1 MSGYIPQEIIDQI
14 SRQAD
19 IVQVISE
26 YIPLS
31 KSGKNYKALCPF
43 HEETTPSFIVSPEKQ
58 VFHCFGCGVGG
69 NIFTFLMKVEN
80 VSFPQAVRILGQ
92 KVGVVVPFRGEK
104 AQDTEILYKI
114 NEKVAEFFQEQLNK
128 NKVAKEYLY
137 RRGFKPS
144 TIEHFKLGW
153 APSSKEFLNFCKK
166 QNFPE
171 NKLQEIGLLIK
182 SSRDNSLYPYFRER
196 IMFPIFSP
204 FGKII
209 GFGGRVLDDS
219 SPKYLNSPQSAIFD
233 KGKNLYGLNFAREYI
248 RKSEQVILVEGYTDV
263 IALYQE
269 GICNVVASL
278 GTSLTVSQIRLLK
291 RYTNTVYLTYDDD
304 TAGEAATLRGLDLL
318 LKDDFQVRVISLS
331 ANDPADFIQKEGK
344 DAFLQAKEKALS
356 YIDYRIKL
364 ALKENEPLTLE
375 KKLKLINSFFLSLGN
390 VNSRHIIDDALKKIA
405 HSLNLNE
412 DSLRS
417 EFSRF
422 IKKENK
428 SKNFSFSPAIKFEVP
443 EKTEIEKRLLQVMLC
458 GKEIVEIVKKNFSIE
473 GFTNPLYRRLAQELF
488 VNEDISPSH
497 LITRLHDEE
506 LSSLVSSLTLSDS
519 SLEGV
524 DLCQVAKDIIRTLKR
539 RLQQSKIKQ
548 LCQMIQEYEKKG
560 EEARVKKLCQQ
571 LIQLRKSTL
580 LR

>member
-114 NEKVAEFFQEQLNK
+114 NKKVAEFFQEQLNK

-233 KGKNLYGLNFAREYI
+233 KGKNLYGLNFARRFINKE
-248 RKSEQVILVEGYTDV
+248 VIVRD
-263 IALYQE
+263 
-269 GICNVVASL
+269 GIDFYVSSKKTMQKVA
-278 GTSLTVSQIRLLK
+278 
-291 RYTNTVYLTYDDD
+291 
-304 TAGEAATLRGLDLL
+304 
-318 LKDDFQVRVISLS
+318 
-331 ANDPADFIQKEGK
+331 
-344 DAFLQAKEKALS
+344 
-356 YIDYRIKL
+356 
-364 ALKENEPLTLE
+364 
-375 KKLKLINSFFLSLGN
+375 
-390 VNSRHIIDDALKKIA
+390 KKIA
-405 HSLNLNE
+405 SSYNCILKHTSTLHTR
-412 DSLRS
+412 DKQRS
-417 EFSRF
+417 KDVYRDCIL
-422 IKKENK
+422 IKGHNIKLGDVVVIRGDNYK
-428 SKNFSFSPAIKFEVP
+428 ITTISKNRVTAQNLLSGKKKF
-443 EKTEIEKRLLQVMLC
+443 
-458 GKEIVEIVKKNFSIE
+458 F
-473 GFTNPLYRRLAQELF
+473 
-488 VNEDISPSH
+488 DISE
-497 LITRLHDEE
+497 ITK
-506 LSSLVSSLTLSDS
+506 T
-519 SLEGV
+519 
-524 DLCQVAKDIIRTLKR
+524 
-539 RLQQSKIKQ
+539 
-548 LCQMIQEYEKKG
+548 
-560 EEARVKKLCQQ
+560 
-571 LIQLRKSTL
+571 
-580 LR
+580 